1 MMMRPLLLAALA
13 LLAGVGGARAE
24 SFPTRPVR
32 IIVAFPA
39 GGGTD
44 IVARLLAQ
52 PLGELWGQQ
61 VFVDNRAGAAGV
73 IGTELAAQAPAD
85 GYTLLI
91 GTMGNLAVNPHL
103 YPGMHTDPLRDFAPV
118 SQLVNVTLGAMAHPS
133 FAPNT
138 IAELIQLAKAKPGT
152 VNYSSSGS
160 GGAPHLAGELL
171 KRMAHIDIV
180 HVPYK
185 GSGPSFQDL
194 LAGQIP
200 LTFDS
205 LVQGLPYV
213 QAGKLKALAVLDAT
227 RSPLLPDVPT
237 VGETVAGYQLTNW
250 FGMVAPVATP
260 PDVLAKIATDVAA
273 TIKRPDLGARLTAL
287 AAQPVGS
294 TPAEFGA
301 VLRADTAKWGE
312 IVKDAHIRAE

>member
-1 MMMRPLLLAALA
+1 MTRPWLLVSAALLVAA
-13 LLAGVGGARAE
+13 LGARAE
-24 SFPTRPVR
+24 PFPTHPVR
-32 IIVAFPA
+32 IIVAFPP

-44 IVARLLAQ
+44 IVARLVAQ
-52 PLGELWGQQ
+52 PLGELWHQQ

-73 IGTELAAQAPAD
+73 IGTEAAAAAPAD
-85 GYTLLI
+85 GYTLLV

-103 YPGMHTDPLRDFAPV
+103 YRMHTDPLRDFAPV
-118 SQLVNVTLGAMAHPS
+118 SQLVNVTLGAMAYPG

-138 IAELIQLAKAKPGT
+138 IAELIALAKAHPGT
-152 VNYSSSGS
+152 INFSSSGS

-194 LAGQIP
+194 LGGQVS

-205 LVQGLPYV
+205 LVQGLPYI

-227 RSPLLPDVPT
+227 RSPLLPSVPT
-237 VGETVAGYQLTNW
+237 VGETVPGYQLTNW
-250 FGMVAPVATP
+250 FGMVAPAATP

-273 TIKRPDLGARLTAL
+273 TIKRPELSERLAAL
-287 AAQPVGS
+287 AAQPVGN

-301 VLRADTAKWGE
+301 TLRADTEKWGQ